1 MILDRIVQ
9 AKKEEIAEQKREKPL
24 ELLRE
29 ELPHLPPARDFFAA
43 LAAGSDVKVI
53 AEVKQSSPSKGLIRP
68 GFEPVSLA
76 EAYRDGGAAAISVLT
91 DEKFFRG
98 SLSFLA
104 QIRRRVGLPLLRK
117 DFLLDSYQIYQSR
130 AAGADSIL
138 LIARILGFEPLREF
152 IGLAREL
159 GMEPL
164 VEIHDSEDLSISVAA
179 GARIIGINNRDLA
192 TFITDI
198 EATLALAP
206 QVPAGCLSVSES
218 GIGKPEDLQRLGRAG
233 VKAVLVGEA
242 LAREQDV
249 TGATQ
254 RLVLGGKVDDQSQD
268 MRH

>member
-9 AKKEEIAEQKREKPL
+9 AKQEEIVQQKGEKPL
-24 ELLRE
+24 QRLQE
-29 ELPHLPPARDFFAA
+29 ELRYLPPVRDFYGA
-43 LAAGSDVKVI
+43 LAAGNHVNVI
-53 AEVKQSSPSKGLIRP
+53 AEVKQASPSKGLIRP

-98 SLSFLA
+98 SLAYLD
-104 QIRRRVGLPLLRK
+104 QIHQRVGLPLLRK
-117 DFLLDSYQIYQSR
+117 DFVLDPYQIYQSR

-138 LIARILGFEPLREF
+138 LIARILEFQPLQAF
-152 IGLAREL
+152 IKLAREL

-164 VEIHDSEDLSISVAA
+164 VEIHDSEDLRKSVEA
-179 GARIIGINNRDLA
+179 GAKIIGINNRDLS
-192 TFITDI
+192 TFTTDI
-198 EATLALAP
+198 KATLALLP
-206 QVPAGCLSVSES
+206 QMPAGCLIVSES
-218 GIGKPEDLQRLGRAG
+218 GIGRPEDLQQLGRAG

-249 TGATQ
+249 VGATQ
-254 RLVLGGKVDDQSQD
+254 RLVLGGKLDDQSQD